1 MEDNRFLL
9 IGCGILKK
17 EVMCLI
23 GKNSWPLDTVFF
35 NSALHTDFEE
45 LSKNLTSCLAE
56 YSHRTIIVFYGAC
69 HPCMENIIGDA
80 RTFRTAG
87 QNCIEMLLGSKVFT
101 EELSKGAFFL
111 LEDWARNWDSVM
123 NKTFGGNSEGMK
135 EIFQGD
141 RKYLLCLKTPCS
153 GDFSHEADEIGRKTG
168 LPLVWRDVSLDN
180 LESVLRE
187 AITRKTKEVIPDEVA
202 VLKKEYEVLE
212 HRVKK
217 LAQEKSN
224 LQLMISLMA
233 ELNTVSGLENTVE
246 VLLRSSFNHIGG
258 SNMCIYYYIGDALYY
273 ADVFGK
279 RVKLSGIDD
288 PFVREVFEERRGAIY
303 EQESVDSS
311 MKTFY
316 SSKATT
322 GAFPLL
328 AGQDIIGVCKI
339 EGIILPLQEMLDQ
352 FQVFFNYAAFILK
365 NEIQGYSKFKKMN
378 DQLIQSAKMA
388 SVGLLAGGVAHEINN
403 PLSGVLNGAQL
414 IRLILGEKDYKV
426 EEIKELLN
434 IIEESG
440 KRCARITRLLLD
452 FSRPPKE
459 VLQKISMNEVLE
471 KVTELMEHNMSLEN
485 IVIKKELHPSI
496 PDISGDSHLLQQ
508 VVFDI
513 MTNAKW
519 AIQEKSGKKGGII
532 TIMTRY
538 DPGDR
543 VVVVSIT
550 DSGIGIPQENR
561 NKIFSPFFTTRNV
574 GEGTGLGLSIIYNII
589 KAHEG
594 TIVFESEEGKG
605 TTFKISLPVFIED
618 QSAGA

>member
-1 MEDNRFLL
+1 MGEDKFLL

-17 EVMCLI
+17 EVLYLI
-23 GKNSWPLDTVFF
+23 GKNSWPLETVFF
-35 NSALHTDFEE
+35 DSALHTDFEG
-45 LSKNLTSCLAE
+45 LSHHLTSCLSH
-56 YSHRTIIVFYGAC
+56 YSQRKTIVFYGAC
-69 HPCMENIIGDA
+69 HPLMKNILEEAG
-80 RTFRTAG
+80 TFRTAG
-87 QNCIEMLLGSKVFT
+87 QNCIEMLLGSTVFT

-111 LEDWARNWDSVM
+111 LEDWARSWDSVM

-135 EIFQGD
+135 EIFQED

-153 GDFSHEADEIGRKTG
+153 GDFSSEAVEIGRKTG

-187 AITRKTKEVIPDEVA
+187 AITRKTKELLPDETV

-212 HRVKK
+212 HRLKK

-224 LQLMISLMA
+224 LQLLITLMS
-233 ELNTVSGLENTVE
+233 ELNAVSGLENTVE
-246 VLLRSSFNHIGG
+246 VLLRSAFNHVGG
-258 SNMCIYYYIGDALYY
+258 SNMCIYYYIGDAIYY

-279 RVKLSGIDD
+279 RVKLSGIED
-288 PFVREVFEERRGAIY
+288 PFVSEVFEERRGAIY

-311 MKTFY
+311 MKTSYF
-316 SSKATT
+316 SKATT
-322 GAFPLL
+322 GAFPLM

-339 EGIILPLQEMLDQ
+339 EGIILPLQEMLEQ

-365 NEIQGYSKFKKMN
+365 NEIQGYSRFKKMN

-414 IRLILGEKDYKV
+414 IKLMLEEKDWKV
-426 EEIKELLN
+426 DEIKDLVN

-452 FSRPPKE
+452 FSRPPKG
-459 VLQKISMNEVLE
+459 VSQKVSMNEVVE
-471 KVTELMEHNMSLEN
+471 KVAELMEHNMSLEN
-485 IVIKKELHPSI
+485 IIIKREFQPSI
-496 PDISGDSHLLQQ
+496 PDISGDPHLLQQ

-519 AIQEKSGKKGGII
+519 AIQEKSGKEGGII
-532 TIMTRY
+532 TILTRF
-538 DPGDR
+538 DPGDK
-543 VVVVSIT
+543 VVLVDIS
-550 DSGIGIPQENR
+550 DSGIGISKENQ
-561 NKIFSPFFTTRNV
+561 NKIFSPFFTTRKV

-594 TIVFESEEGKG
+594 TIGFESEEGKG
-605 TTFKISLPVFIED
+605 TTFKISLPAFIEK
-618 QSAGA
+618 QSSGA